1 MSDIVNIPENVL
13 SALDSF
19 FSDGRCPHAVLIDG
33 GGELQRA
40 ELSRLT
46 AKMIVCSNQERT
58 PCGACEGC
66 RKADEKIHPDIITV
80 TKPEDKKSFVKAD
93 VKKMVAD
100 AYLTPN
106 ESERKVY
113 IISELQNM
121 SEECQNLLLKIL
133 EEPPRYTAFV
143 LTSQNA
149 NTVIGTVLSR
159 VVRLRL
165 GKTEDAEYT
174 EKATEIASA
183 LAQAVSSPYE
193 FEKVKATAM
202 LEGNKA
208 LTVEVLELFI
218 GVLRDAIALKSGG
231 EALLLSMKSHS
242 LSLSEKKSLKNLL
255 DMYDSVS
262 GIYQSLENNP
272 NYTLLNAVLCAR
284 LG

>member
-1 MSDIVNIPENVL
+1 MGDSVNIPEGVL
-13 SALDSF
+13 SVLDSF

-58 PCGACEGC
+58 PCGACESC
-66 RKADEKIHPDIITV
+66 RKADENIHPDIITI
-80 TKPEDKKSFVKAD
+80 TKPDDKKSFVKAD

-106 ESERKVY
+106 EAERKVY
-113 IISELQNM
+113 IVSEIQNM
-121 SEECQNLLLKIL
+121 NEESQNLLLKIL
-133 EEPPRYTAFV
+133 EEPPHYTAFV

-149 NTVIGTVLSR
+149 NAVIGTVLSR

-165 GKTEDAEYT
+165 GNAELAEYS
-174 EKATEIASA
+174 EKAIEIVKA
-183 LAQAVSSPYE
+183 LTNAVSSPYE
-193 FEKVKATAM
+193 YEKVKATAM

-208 LTVEVLELFI
+208 LTVEVLSLFI
-218 GVLRDAIALKSGG
+218 SVLRDAIALKSGG
-231 EALLLSMKSHS
+231 KALISILEADSAALSG
-242 LSLSEKKSLKNLL
+242 KKALKNLL